1 MFKLLRPGLHIKRW
15 LVILL
20 AGMIVVSLGIA
31 YGLTD
36 LYHAVDFP
44 TWASVVTLQFLPQI
58 VRGTL
63 FLLVGVGICG
73 YGAVGLYRSL
83 GVVLAA
89 TSNQSLIERIYDFRI
104 RQGGPR
110 IVCVGGGTGMPTVLR
125 GLKHHSANITA
136 VVTVGDDGGSSGRLR
151 REHGILPPGD
161 FRNNIVALA
170 EVEPLMARLFQ
181 YRFGEGSALGG
192 HSFGNLFVLA
202 MTGVTG
208 SFEHALR
215 ETSRV
220 LAVQGTIL
228 PSTLQ
233 DVEICAEFADGTNIC
248 GESQIPEVG
257 KRISRVRLQPEHPNA
272 QPEAVKA
279 ILEADLIVLGPGSL
293 YTSVVPNL
301 LVDGI
306 AKALLQSDGLKV
318 YVCNVATQPGETD
331 GYDIDAHIDALARH
345 MPGKA
350 HPIDV
355 VIAAS
360 DPAEPPAMDPGIS
373 LVRATAPT
381 TQTIGRPRVI
391 ADDVVRDDHP
401 LRHDPDKLAAV
412 LMRVYEEERRTRPAN
427 TGGANGNG
435 KVRVAS

>member
-1 MFKLLRPGLHIKRW
+1 
-15 LVILL
+15 
-20 AGMIVVSLGIA
+20 
-31 YGLTD
+31 
-36 LYHAVDFP
+36 
-44 TWASVVTLQFLPQI
+44 
-58 VRGTL
+58 
-63 FLLVGVGICG
+63 
-73 YGAVGLYRSL
+73 
-83 GVVLAA
+83 
-89 TSNQSLIERIYDFRI
+89 
-104 RQGGPR
+104 
-110 IVCVGGGTGMPTVLR
+110 MPTVLR

-136 VVTVGDDGGSSGRLR
+136 IVTVGDDGGSSGRLR

-170 EVEPLMARLFQ
+170 EVEPLMSRLFQ

-208 SFEHALR
+208 TFEHALR

-220 LAVQGTIL
+220 LAVQGVIL

-233 DVEICAEFADGTNIC
+233 DVEICADLADGSEVC
-248 GESQIPEVG
+248 GESQIPQAG
-257 KRISRVRLQPEHPNA
+257 KPISRVRLKPAHPAA

-301 LVDGI
+301 LVEGI

-331 GYDIDAHIDALARH
+331 GYDVEAH
-345 MPGKA
+345 
-350 HPIDV
+350 V
-355 VIAAS
+355 AA
-360 DPAEPPAMDPGIS
+360 
-373 LVRATAPT
+373 LVRHLPGQTNPLDLVLATTHPRGAVSPEADITLVTGAPT
-381 TQTIGRPRVI
+381 SSGRPRIVVE
-391 ADDVVRDDHP
+391 DVVRDDHA

-412 LMRVYEEERRTRPAN
+412 LMRVYDEARRTRSTN
-427 TGGANGNG
+427 GAVQ
-435 KVRVAS
+435 VRAAR

>member
-1 MFKLLRPGLHIKRW
+1 MFKLLRPGLHVKRW
-15 LVILL
+15 LAILL
-20 AGMIVVSLGIA
+20 VGMIVVSLGIA
-31 YGLTD
+31 YWLTD
-36 LYHAVDFP
+36 MYHAVDFP
-44 TWASVVTLQFLPQI
+44 GWAWIVTLQFLPQ
-58 VRGTL
+58 VARGLL
-63 FLLVGVGICG
+63 FLAVGCAICG
-73 YGAVGLYRSL
+73 YGAMGLYRSL
-83 GVVLAA
+83 GDVLAA
-89 TSNQSLIERIYDFRI
+89 SSNQSLLERIYDFRI

-110 IVCVGGGTGMPTVLR
+110 IVCVGGGTGMPTLLR

-181 YRFGEGSALGG
+181 YRFGEGSPLGG

-228 PSTLQ
+228 PSTPQ
-233 DVEICAEFADGTNIC
+233 DVEICAEYADGTEVC
-248 GESQIPEVG
+248 GESQIPEAG
-257 KRISRVRLQPEHPNA
+257 KPIGRIRLKPEHPGA
-272 QPEAVKA
+272 QPEAVRA
-279 ILEADLIVLGPGSL
+279 ILEADLVVLGPGSL

-301 LVDGI
+301 LVEGI
-306 AKALLQSDGLKV
+306 AKALLQSDGIKM

-331 GYDIDAHIDALARH
+331 GYDIDAHVDALVRH

-350 HPIDV
+350 NPLDV
-355 VIAAS
+355 VVAAVESDEPIAL
-360 DPAEPPAMDPGIS
+360 EPGIS
-373 LVRATAPT
+373 LVRAPAAQQP
-381 TQTIGRPRVI
+381 GRTSPRVV
-391 ADDVVRDDHP
+391 ADDVVRNDLP

-412 LMRVYEEERRTRPAN
+412 IMRVYEEERRSRSV
-427 TGGANGNG
+427 NGTI
-435 KVRVAS
+435 RAAS

>member
-1 MFKLLRPGLHIKRW
+1 MAAMLKLLRPGLHVKRW
-15 LVILL
+15 FALLL
-20 AGMIVVSLGIA
+20 AGMVVLSLGIGYALTEA
-31 YGLTD
+31 YRT
-36 LYHAVDFP
+36 AVVP
-44 TWASVVTLQFLPQI
+44 AWVSLLTLQFVP
-58 VRGTL
+58 
-63 FLLVGVGICG
+63 LLVRAAIFLVVGAGMC
-73 YGAVGLYRSL
+73 AMAFRGLYRSL
-83 GVVLAA
+83 ADVLP
-89 TSNQSLIERIYDFRI
+89 SSSQSLLERIYDYRV

-110 IVCVGGGTGMPTVLR
+110 IVCIGGGTGMPTVLR

-136 VVTVGDDGGSSGRLR
+136 IVTVGDDGGSSGRLR

-181 YRFGEGSALGG
+181 HRFGEGSALGG

-233 DVEICAEFADGTNIC
+233 DVEICAEFADGSDVC
-248 GESQIPEVG
+248 GESRIPEIG
-257 KRISRVRLQPEHPNA
+257 KPIRRIYLKPEHPAA
-272 QPEAVKA
+272 QPEAVSA
-279 ILEADLIVLGPGSL
+279 VLEADLIVVGPGSL

-301 LVDGI
+301 LVEGI
-306 AKALLQSDGLKV
+306 AKALIQTDGLKV

-331 GYDIDAHIDALARH
+331 GYNVEDHVAALVRH
-345 MPGKA
+345 LPGRVN
-350 HPIDV
+350 PFDV
-355 VIAAS
+355 VIAPRHP
-360 DPAEPPAMDPGIS
+360 DPTVVPQPGIT
-373 LVRATAPT
+373 LVT
-381 TQTIGRPRVI
+381 TSPSRSTETRVVVE
-391 ADDVVRDDHP
+391 DVVRDDHP

-412 LMRVYEEERRTRPAN
+412 LMRVYEAERRARSV
-427 TGGANGNG
+427 NGT
-435 KVRVAS
+435 VRSAS